1 MLKSETIK
9 ELATALAKAQG
20 QMGSAKKDASN
31 PFFKSK
37 YADLAAVVEAV
48 KGPFSANGLS
58 YCQFVDTDEQGLW
71 IETILM
77 HSSGEWLSGRLRMP
91 VAKQNDPQALGSA
104 VTYGRRYGLQAAAG
118 VPADDDDGNA
128 ATGKPGIHRP
138 SDGAM
143 EGLGDAEKTRAR
155 TLANGIVDAWESD
168 DFSAAAEIWNAV
180 KDSDIKVAAWSEL
193 GEFSKK
199 RNAFKAYLI
208 ANAKPNADAK
218 AA

>member
-1 MLKSETIK
+1 MNKSESIK

-20 QMGSAKKDASN
+20 QMTAAKKDAAN

-48 KGPFSANGLS
+48 KGPLSANGLS

-104 VTYGRRYGLQAAAG
+104 ITYGRRYGLQAATG

-128 ATGKPGIHRP
+128 ATGKPGVHRP
-138 SDGAM
+138 TDGAM
-143 EGLGDAEKTRAR
+143 EGLDAAGVTRAK
-155 TLANGIVDAWESD
+155 TLASGIVDAWTAED
-168 DFSAAAEIWNAV
+168 MTAAAEIWESV
-180 KDSDIKVAAWSEL
+180 KDSDIKIAAWGEL
-193 GEFSKK
+193 GQFSKQ
-199 RNAFKAYLI
+199 RNQFKAFLVQRDK
-208 ANAKPNADAK
+208 AKGVSQ
-218 AA
+218 